1 MLKAVLFD
9 MDGVIVDTEPIHHK
23 AYQMMFNDFEIKVSE
38 SMYHGFTGQSTRSIC
53 EFLCEHYILKA
64 KPIDLEKTKRAH
76 FTKLFFEDPDLHLIN
91 GVEDL
96 IKNYHT
102 NGLTLVVASSAS
114 MFTINNVMKRF
125 KLDPYFKDKLSGA
138 DLKASKP
145 HPEIFINAAKAAGVS
160 PTECFVIE
168 DSTNGIIAA
177 KEANIF
183 CIAYKSENSKDQD
196 YSRADLLISD
206 YNVIKYDTVKDLF
219 N

>member
-9 MDGVIVDTEPIHHK
+9 MDGVIVDTEPLHHK
-23 AYQMMFNDFEIKVSE
+23 AYKMMFNDVGITVSDT
-38 SMYHGFTGQSTRSIC
+38 MYLSFTGQSTRGIC
-53 EFLCEHYILKA
+53 EFLCEHFDLTLE
-64 KPIDLEKTKRAH
+64 PIVLEKGKRAH
-76 FTKLFFEDPDLHLIN
+76 FTKLFFEDPDLQLLE

-125 KLDPYFKDKLSGA
+125 ELDPYFKDKLSGA

-145 HPEIFINAAKAAGVS
+145 HPEIFIKAAISAGVS
-160 PTECFVIE
+160 HTECFVIE
-168 DSTNGIIAA
+168 DSTNGIAAA
-177 KEANIF
+177 KKGNFF
-183 CIAYKSENSKDQD
+183 CVAFKSTNSKDQD
-196 YSRADLLISD
+196 YSKADMLISD
-206 YNVIKYDTVKDLF
+206 FEAIKYDKVRDLF